1 MIWMAIE
8 LSGTISAASVLV
20 FLPIWINKGT
30 IAEVT
35 EKVIRYEKGQQ
46 SFKTI

>member
-20 FLPIWINKGT
+20 LLPKWINKGR
-30 IAEVT
+30 IGGGGKENGSAN
-35 EKVIRYEKGQQ
+35 
-46 SFKTI
+46 